1 VNIFIDA
8 GPWYA
13 SVVPSDPRHA
23 DVMAW
28 LRLNGQPL
36 ITTDYVIDE
45 TLTLL
50 RSRGERSRA
59 IALGRRLLDL
69 SGVTV
74 HFITEAEIRQAWTLF
89 RDNPGRDWSFTDC
102 TSKVV
107 IDMLHSKQALT
118 FDRHFA
124 EFGALELLPKG
135 QGTKG

>member
-1 VNIFIDA
+1 MSVFIDT

-13 SVVPSDPRHA
+13 SVVPGDPRHA

-28 LRLNGQPL
+28 HRLNHQPL
-36 ITTDYVIDE
+36 VTTDYVIDE

-59 IALGRRLLDL
+59 ISLGRRLLDL

-74 HFITEAEIRQAWTLF
+74 HFIKESEIRQAWALF

-107 IDMLHSKQALT
+107 IDALHIKQALT
-118 FDRHFA
+118 FDHHFA

-135 QGTKG
+135 LERKG

>member
-1 VNIFIDA
+1 MSVFIDT

-13 SVVPSDPRHA
+13 SVVPGDPRHV

-28 LRLNGQPL
+28 LRRNNHLL
-36 ITTDYVIDE
+36 VTTDYIIDE

-59 IALGRRLLDL
+59 ISLGRHLLDL
-69 SGVTV
+69 SGVTI
-74 HFITEAEIRQAWTLF
+74 HFINEAEIRRAWALF
-89 RDNPGRDWSFTDC
+89 RDNPARDWSFTDC

-107 IDMLHSKQALT
+107 IDTLHIKQALT
-118 FDRHFA
+118 FDHYFA

-135 QGTKG
+135 LET